1 MIDGHKYWSEE
12 ITSRMVMC
20 NYKNRRVYTYPNA
33 PQNLYADL
41 CDSAEKYPDNVAVV
55 TDSGKKYTYREFLEC
70 VNKTA
75 QFLHSRE
82 KVRKNDMVAL
92 MLYNTAE
99 FCIAVYAVAKLG
111 AVVVPINTKCRP
123 KEWKGLLQK
132 LPVRTALFDERL
144 EQYRE
149 EAERDNPGVKFISVK
164 DDAFAEYY
172 IEDTGEE
179 VYQESFWEDD
189 VIIMFTSGTTGAS
202 KGVVLSNF
210 NVGNAIASYEA
221 CLGITSADKTVI
233 ATPIYH
239 ITGLIA
245 LLGLFIH
252 CGGTVY
258 LHLQYRPERVLE
270 CCVKE
275 HITLVHAAPTVFLM
289 LLEKRKDY
297 PKVPSVKQFACGSA
311 NMPPEAI
318 RELKEWMPQMAFR
331 TVYGLTESSSPA
343 TIFPEDAAGSKKI
356 GSSGRPIP
364 GLQMKLIDT
373 DGKEVPEGESGEL
386 AIYGNVI
393 LDRYYDLKTE
403 ALTEDGWFR
412 SGDIARFDSDGFV
425 YIIDRKKDMI
435 NRGGEKIWSN
445 EVENVLYDM
454 EGVLE
459 AAVIAIPDSKY
470 GEVPMAVVRR
480 ENEKITEAGIKAWV
494 KKRMAKFKVPEYVVF
509 VDELPKT
516 HNGKISKRTLREQYA
531 TFKDKRRLS

>member
-41 CDSAEKYPDNVAVV
+41 CDWAEKYPDNVAVV

-144 EQYRE
+144 EPYRE

-252 CGGTVY
+252 CGGTIY

-289 LLEKRKDY
+289 LLEKEKGL
-297 PKVPSVKQFACGSA
+297 PQSTVG
-311 NMPPEAI
+311 EAVCV
-318 RELKEWMPQMAFR
+318 RQCKYAAGGNQGAEG
-331 TVYGLTESSSPA
+331 V
-343 TIFPEDAAGSKKI
+343 DAADGISD
-356 GSSGRPIP
+356 
-364 GLQMKLIDT
+364 GLRT
-373 DGKEVPEGESGEL
+373 DGKQLSGDDLPGGRYRKQKNGLVGQTDTRAADEADRHRWKRGSGRGKRRTGDLRKRHSGPVLRPENRRRL
-386 AIYGNVI
+386 
-393 LDRYYDLKTE
+393 RRT
-403 ALTEDGWFR
+403 DGSE

-435 NRGGEKIWSN
+435 NRGGERIWSN

-459 AAVIAIPDSKY
+459 AADHRHT
-470 GEVPMAVVRR
+470 G
-480 ENEKITEAGIKAWV
+480 
-494 KKRMAKFKVPEYVVF
+494 
-509 VDELPKT
+509 
-516 HNGKISKRTLREQYA
+516 Q
-531 TFKDKRRLS
+531 